1 MSFGQ
6 CECKSSNS
14 KIEPAGH
21 KSVDFI
27 IGLLGRI
34 SDEYEEIHMLIVSIQ
49 IVPYKGNWDHE
60 ADEKDRDFFDSGIQL
75 LHEVII
81 AERKAQSAPRF

>member
-1 MSFGQ
+1 M
-6 CECKSSNS
+6 KSSNS

-49 IVPYKGNWDHE
+49 IVPYKGN
-60 ADEKDRDFFDSGIQL
+60 KCSC
-75 LHEVII
+75 EVTHQNLFIYY
-81 AERKAQSAPRF
+81 E